1 MGYYPAQEI
10 QPGLWIG
17 SKADSQNP
25 EFMKKHNIG
34 LVVNATRSIPFINVS
49 GVEQYRIPVD
59 DATNENDTMLSHW
72 PVVVRA
78 IDTVLQRGKGVLVHC
93 HAGIQRSASTVA
105 AYLMY
110 KYKMSAQNAIA
121 AIKSRKPET
130 FWPVPTF
137 STALKNYESQ
147 LTTFNIINS
156 NCKKSYNK
164 KKNMKNNNNNRNLAS
179 MTPQ

>member
-17 SKADSQNP
+17 SKQDSQNP
-25 EFMKKHNIG
+25 EFMRKHNIG
-34 LVVNATRSIPFINVS
+34 LVVNATRSIPFINVP

-78 IDTVLQRGKGVLVHC
+78 IDTVLQRGKSVLVHC

-110 KYKMSAQNAIA
+110 KYKMSADNAIA

-137 STALKNYESQ
+137 STALKNYEKQ
-147 LTTFNIINS
+147 LTTFNIVNGCKRSS
-156 NCKKSYNK
+156 NKNK
-164 KKNMKNNNNNRNLAS
+164 RNLN
-179 MTPQ
+179 

>member
-10 QPGLWIG
+10 LPGLWIG

-25 EFMKKHNIG
+25 EFMRKHNIG
-34 LVVNATRSIPFINVS
+34 LVVNATKSIPFLS
-49 GVEQYRIPVD
+49 MPGVEHYRIPVD
-59 DATNENDTMLSHW
+59 DATEENETMLSHW

-110 KYKMSAQNAIA
+110 KYNMPANTAIA

-137 STALKNYESQ
+137 GSALKKYEKQ
-147 LTTFNIINS
+147 LTTFNIVN
-156 NCKKSYNK
+156 NTCKRKAD
-164 KKNMKNNNNNRNLAS
+164 KNVNR
-179 MTPQ
+179 